1 MTREEDSEKRRN
13 TTQNKSE
20 ESGLSQRAR
29 AKAEAALEYE
39 KKRKTS
45 IFLKVKTML

>member
-39 KKRKTS
+39 NNGKL
-45 IFLKVKTML
+45 FLKVKTKL

>member
-29 AKAEAALEYE
+29 AKAEAALLEYE
-39 KKRKTS
+39 NNGKLHQ
-45 IFLKVKTML
+45 FF